1 MGAGKHIVESVPGL
15 ILLLLFGWAIIS
27 NQGQAGVAQNQTL
40 PELEAGEWRVSGD
53 AGFGLIGQ
61 INGNVQNQ
69 LEIMLENAT
78 GQLCVTTSFRR
89 ASKPRGSL

>member
-27 NQGQAGVAQNQTL
+27 NQGQAGVVQNQTL
-40 PELEAGEWRVSGD
+40 PELDAGEWRVSGD
-53 AGFGLIGQ
+53 AGFGVISQ